1 MESKIE
7 YYSRIE
13 DEIIKT
19 YREADENNDQ
29 ETMNAARQLMKQHEL
44 TLFEKESLEFFT
56 VYTAYREAINNGNA
70 YPDFTEGYTQEKT
83 KLYVEVMRKNGVK
96 RFTYSSSWTS
106 SLRGAWEFERAGAK
120 MEGVVEINTCYNT
133 KVPAL
138 QFMVQ

>member
-19 YREADENNDQ
+19 YKEAEDE
-29 ETMNAARQLMKQHEL
+29 ETRNVARRLMRQHKL
-44 TLFEKESLEFFT
+44 TLSRKESLEFRT
-56 VYTAYREAINNGNA
+56 VYTAYRDAIDNGNA
-70 YPDFTEGYTQEKT
+70 YPDFTEGYTREKT

-96 RFTYSSSWTS
+96 RFTYSSSWS
-106 SLRGAWEFERAGAK
+106 GSLRGAWDFEQAGAK
-120 MEGVVEINTCYNT
+120 LEGIVEINTCYNS